1 MHNSPV
7 LIGCHQIT
15 EKNGNSNPVELMT
28 QAALGAIADAGLAE
42 DAIHTIDT
50 LIVPGMV
57 IDEAKAGGLP
67 GNGFKNVPHSVSR
80 ALGID
85 PQRQYYTG
93 TGGNTPQMLVNQ
105 FAEKIANG
113 DCETVLIA
121 GGEALD
127 TMISQL
133 MAGKDLASWQQESDR
148 PIDCLAPTRDP
159 ATAHEV
165 AHGIDLPAMVYPL
178 FENALRHHY
187 QRSQDAHMRTIG
199 EIYERFNAT
208 AAANPFSWFPQ
219 QRSAQE
225 IVTVNEK
232 NRYIGFPYTKYLN
245 SVIQVNMAA
254 ALILTSEENA
264 RALGVAPEQMVYLH
278 GCADALDHWY
288 MFERENY
295 YSSPAL
301 QVAAKKALGMAQKHI
316 DDIDYFDI
324 YSCFPSAVQIACDA
338 LGLAH
343 DDPRG
348 LSITGA
354 MPYFGGPGNN
364 YTLHSIATMMQRLRE
379 KPGSF
384 GLLNANGWFIT
395 KHSIGVYSTQPGD
408 TPWQRKQPA
417 DYQKEID
424 ALPKPAFTETPEGKA
439 SIETFTV
446 MHGRNGPERALII
459 GRLENDTRFIANT
472 AEDPAIFNALMQDDV
487 IGRTGYVSRKDE
499 LNIFTLE

>member
-1 MHNSPV
+1 
-7 LIGCHQIT
+7 
-15 EKNGNSNPVELMT
+15 
-28 QAALGAIADAGLAE
+28 
-42 DAIHTIDT
+42 
-50 LIVPGMV
+50 
-57 IDEAKAGGLP
+57 
-67 GNGFKNVPHSVSR
+67 
-80 ALGID
+80 
-85 PQRQYYTG
+85 
-93 TGGNTPQMLVNQ
+93 
-105 FAEKIANG
+105 
-113 DCETVLIA
+113 
-121 GGEALD
+121 
-127 TMISQL
+127 
-133 MAGKDLASWQQESDR
+133 
-148 PIDCLAPTRDP
+148 
-159 ATAHEV
+159 
-165 AHGIDLPAMVYPL
+165 
-178 FENALRHHY
+178 
-187 QRSQDAHMRTIG
+187 
-199 EIYERFNAT
+199 
-208 AAANPFSWFPQ
+208 
-219 QRSAQE
+219 
-225 IVTVNEK
+225 
-232 NRYIGFPYTKYLN
+232 
-245 SVIQVNMAA
+245 MAA